1 LCGTTIDPIASPV
14 RFALVQGKSF
24 CAGARQK
31 RLKFMARKSSK
42 MKVLITIDNTDHS
55 HQIPLTIFK
64 TPKTRA
70 YFGQYVALL
79 LL

>member
-1 LCGTTIDPIASPV
+1 
-14 RFALVQGKSF
+14 
-24 CAGARQK
+24 
-31 RLKFMARKSSK
+31 